1 MASAQQVTAFVRQAI
16 SALSIEPPTDVLAD
30 LRGEV
35 LHSTARVMLLDAHL
49 RRIVRSLSQAE
60 VPVIVLKGPALAATV
75 YPRSDLRTYRD
86 IDLTVREPDEAAVV
100 GVLKELGFQEYAYD
114 AEEARLAHAGHAHDE
129 GAFHRVF
136 LTADQEAQIELHL
149 DPLQLGLRPTC
160 EAERWDR
167 SVPMPGLAGASML
180 SREDQVVQLSVHAH
194 KHGFNRLIWLKDID
208 LLLRMWGEAL
218 DWSLVSSIARKEGVR
233 SSVWYTLHLSRLILG
248 TPVSPALLAL
258 FKPGRFLRVLYSY
271 VWSPERIANLNGHM
285 RRRAV
290 QFHAAE
296 SWKGMIPSLL
306 LMGRRGD
313 RLRAIFQ
320 HLLRR

>member
-1 MASAQQVTAFVRQAI
+1 
-16 SALSIEPPTDVLAD
+16 
-30 LRGEV
+30 
-35 LHSTARVMLLDAHL
+35 
-49 RRIVRSLSQAE
+49 
-60 VPVIVLKGPALAATV
+60 
-75 YPRSDLRTYRD
+75 
-86 IDLTVREPDEAAVV
+86 
-100 GVLKELGFQEYAYD
+100 
-114 AEEARLAHAGHAHDE
+114 
-129 GAFHRVF
+129 
-136 LTADQEAQIELHL
+136 
-149 DPLQLGLRPTC
+149 
-160 EAERWDR
+160 
-167 SVPMPGLAGASML
+167 VPMPGLAGASML